1 MITIIQLD
9 ECIKEAERFIYKAK
23 ECKVRLIVEN
33 CRPNSPSISG
43 SKQTGA
49 VRRASLDLS
58 RCLSDLRNT
67 KWQGK

>member
-9 ECIKEAERFIYKAK
+9 ECIKECERFIYKAK
-23 ECKVRLIVEN
+23 EAKVRLIEEN
-33 CRPNSPSISG
+33 CRPNSPSIGG

-58 RCLSDLRNT
+58 RALSDLRNS
-67 KWQGK
+67 KWST